1 MRSIKNLYTLLTT
14 KEKRNFKLLMVMMFF
29 AMLLETLGI
38 ASILPIIN
46 LFTNQTNELNFTKM
60 KFLEGYDKQ
69 DLILLFS
76 SIIFFIYII
85 KNLYLALYYFLETKF
100 SYSVRFN
107 LGARLFNYYL
117 SKPYSFHLK
126 KHSAKL
132 ITKITQET
140 SLVGSSIMQLSIL
153 FTETLIISGIILLL
167 LIIRPFETLIIIFLI
182 FSFGFIFYAFSK
194 KKSLVLG
201 KTLVESQKV
210 KMKILNE
217 SLSSVKEIILFN
229 VKNFFSRQFQNISD
243 NVSYLGYKMAFINRL
258 PKIYFEIVLL
268 LIVISIILFS
278 IYKDEN
284 TLNIIGTLG
293 IFLISSLKIIPSLN
307 KILVSLQTIKYSQSA
322 VESLKEDVDNI
333 QTVELMRERNIEK
346 NSNIFKTISLKD
358 LSFRHHDKKDFILDN
373 INIDIFPKDFIAI
386 VGKTGSGKTTFINLL
401 TGILEP
407 TQGEILIDGK
417 SLKNNYETLRSLIGY
432 VPQNI
437 FLFDDS
443 IKKNIAFGIEEK
455 DISKEK
461 LKKSVSQA
469 KLTEFVSNLE
479 ESYDFKIGENASK
492 ISGGQKQRIAI
503 ARALYND
510 PPILIL
516 DEPTS
521 SLDKNT
527 SEEILQYLKSL
538 SQSKTIIII
547 THKLES
553 TSLFSKVFEI
563 SDKKIS
569 IK

>member
-1 MRSIKNLYTLLTT
+1 
-14 KEKRNFKLLMVMMFF
+14 
-29 AMLLETLGI
+29 
-38 ASILPIIN
+38 
-46 LFTNQTNELNFTKM
+46 
-60 KFLEGYDKQ
+60 
-69 DLILLFS
+69 
-76 SIIFFIYII
+76 
-85 KNLYLALYYFLETKF
+85 
-100 SYSVRFN
+100 
-107 LGARLFNYYL
+107 
-117 SKPYSFHLK
+117 
-126 KHSAKL
+126 
-132 ITKITQET
+132 
-140 SLVGSSIMQLSIL
+140 
-153 FTETLIISGIILLL
+153 
-167 LIIRPFETLIIIFLI
+167 
-182 FSFGFIFYAFSK
+182 
-194 KKSLVLG
+194 
-201 KTLVESQKV
+201 
-210 KMKILNE
+210 
-217 SLSSVKEIILFN
+217 
-229 VKNFFSRQFQNISD
+229 
-243 NVSYLGYKMAFINRL
+243 MAFINRL

-268 LIVISIILFS
+268 LIVISIIFFS
-278 IYKDEN
+278 ISKGEN

-307 KILVSLQTIKYSQSA
+307 KILVSLQTIKYSQNA
-322 VESLKEDVDNI
+322 VESLKEDIDNI
-333 QTVELMRERNIEK
+333 QTIELIRDKNTEI
-346 NSNIFKTISLKD
+346 NSNTFKNISLKN

-373 INIDIFPKDFIAI
+373 INIDILPKDFIAI

-417 SLKNNYETLRSLIGY
+417 NLKNNLNSLRSLIGY

-461 LKKSVSQA
+461 LKKSISQA

-521 SLDKNT
+521 SLDRNT

-553 TSLFSKVFEI
+553 KSLFSKVFEI
-563 SDKKIS
+563 NDKKIS